1 MEASIDDPYARE
13 SLNWWTGFT
22 LLIAVGTLNFIT
34 LVHIL
39 PEVFF
44 QSGDGHEDHDHFGND
59 QNHDHDLSHV
69 QDGQKNAEDYQQLDG
84 ESN

>member
-1 MEASIDDPYARE
+1 M
-13 SLNWWTGFT
+13 
-22 LLIAVGTLNFIT
+22 
-34 LVHIL
+34 HIL